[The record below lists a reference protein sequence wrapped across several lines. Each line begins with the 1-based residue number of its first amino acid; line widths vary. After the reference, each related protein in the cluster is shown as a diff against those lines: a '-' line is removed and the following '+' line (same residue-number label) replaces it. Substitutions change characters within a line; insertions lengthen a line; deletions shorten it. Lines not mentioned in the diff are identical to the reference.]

1 MCIRDR
7 LREAMANFRT
17 VKSEHF
23 TVRMEPREAEIYGEK
38 ALALLERAHA
48 TLTKKYGLELRERTI
63 VEIFPDQ
70 KDFAIRTFGLPGGS
84 GYLGVC
90 FGRVITANSPASR
103 PGSPSNWESVLW
115 HEFTHVVTL
124 TLTKNKMPRW
134 LSEGIS
140 VYEERQVRSS
150 WGEQMKPRY
159 RAMLLAEDVTP
170 LSKLSGA
177 FMRPKTP
184 AHLQFAY
191 YQTSLVIEWLVEKW
205 GLPKLRECLADLGK
219 GVPINAALAKNFTPI
234 DKLDA
239 DF

>member
-63 VEIFPDQ
+63 VEIFPNQ

-103 PGSPSNWESVLW
+103 PNSPNSWQAVLW
-115 HEFTHVVTL
+115 HEFCHVVTL

-140 VYEERQVRSS
+140 VYEERQSQKS

-159 RAMLLAEDVTP
+159 RAMILGEDLTP
-170 LSKLSGA
+170 VSQLSAA
-177 FMRPKTP
+177 FLRPKTS
-184 AHLQFAY
+184 AHLGFAY
-191 YQTSLVIEWLVEKW
+191 YESSLVVEWLVERW
-205 GLPKLRECLADLGK
+205 GLEKMKACLLYTSPSPRDS
-219 GVPINAALAKNFTPI
+219 
-234 DKLDA
+234 
-239 DF
+239 